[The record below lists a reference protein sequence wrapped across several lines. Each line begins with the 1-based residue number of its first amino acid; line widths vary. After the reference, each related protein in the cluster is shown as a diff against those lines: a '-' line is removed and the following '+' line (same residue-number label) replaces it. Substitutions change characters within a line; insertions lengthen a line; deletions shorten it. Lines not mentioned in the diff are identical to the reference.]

1 MKKTLS
7 EIASF
12 LDGSVSGDGGVVIE
26 QIQGID
32 EAGPGDLTF
41 VANPKYRKR
50 METTNA
56 SAILVA
62 PGTACAG
69 KTLLT
74 VADPYAALGRLL
86 DLYYPEEEETAGIHK
101 NAGID
106 ERADV
111 SPEAVVY
118 PGVHICRGARVEKKA
133 VLYPGVFIGRDASVG
148 EASILYPGVTVYRR
162 CRIGRRVVLHAGVVI
177 GSDGF
182 GFALPGQE
190 NRKIP
195 QVGHVQIDDDV
206 EIGANTTIDR
216 GTLGRTW
223 IQRGV
228 KIDNLVQIAHNV
240 VIGAYSVIVAQ
251 VGISG
256 STQLGKGVVIG
267 GQAGIVGH
275 IRIGD
280 HVVAAARA
288 GIHKDVPPG
297 QIVGGTPHMPH
308 REWLK
313 MAACLPKLPEMRE
326 ALAALQRRVAAREEK
341 EAKEKPRKKSLKSL
355 KNGTAS

>member
-1 MKKTLS
+1 LKKTLS
-7 EIASF
+7 EIALF
-12 LDGSVSGDGGVVIE
+12 LGGSVSGDGGVVIE
-26 QIQGID
+26 RLRGID

-41 VANPKYRKR
+41 VANPKYRKK
-50 METTNA
+50 METTGA

-62 PGTACAG
+62 SGTSSAG
-69 KTLLT
+69 KNLLI
-74 VADPYAALGRLL
+74 VGDPYVALGQLL
-86 DLYYPEEEETAGIHK
+86 AIFHPEDEETAGISK
-101 NAGID
+101 NATVEAG
-106 ERADV
+106 ADV
-111 SPEAVVY
+111 SPGAVVY
-118 PGVHICRGARVEKKA
+118 PGVHVCRGARVEKRA
-133 VLYPGVFIGRDASVG
+133 VLYPGVFIGRDAAVG

-162 CRIGRRVVLHAGVVI
+162 CRIGRRVVLHAGVVV

-182 GFALPGQE
+182 GFALPGRE

-195 QVGHVQIDDDV
+195 QVGYVQIDDDV

-216 GTLGRTW
+216 GALGRTW

-240 VIGAYSVIVAQ
+240 VIGEHSIIVAQ

-256 STQLGKGVVIG
+256 SAQLGKGVVIG

-280 HVVAAARA
+280 GVMAAARS
-288 GIHKDVPPG
+288 GVHKDIPPG
-297 QIVGGTPHMPH
+297 RIVAGSPHMPH

-313 MAACLPKLPEMRE
+313 MEACLPKLPEMRE
-326 ALAALQRRVAAREEK
+326 ALAALQRRVADLEKKAEK
-341 EAKEKPRKKSLKSL
+341 EIL
-355 KNGTAS
+355 

>member
-26 QIQGID
+26 RIRGID
-32 EAGPGDLTF
+32 EAGEGDLTF
-41 VANPKYRKR
+41 VANPKYRKK
-50 METTNA
+50 METTGA
-56 SAILVA
+56 SAILVV

-69 KTLLT
+69 KNLLI
-74 VADPYAALGRLL
+74 VGDPYVALGQLL
-86 DLYYPEEEETAGIHK
+86 ALFHPEDEETAGISK
-101 NAGID
+101 NATVEAG
-106 ERADV
+106 ADV

-118 PGVHICRGARVEKKA
+118 PGAHVCRGARVEKQA
-133 VLYPGVFIGRDASVG
+133 VLYPGVFIGRDAAVG

-162 CRIGRRVVLHAGVVI
+162 CRIGRRVVLHAGVVV
-177 GSDGF
+177 GSEGF
-182 GFALPGQE
+182 GFALPGRE

-195 QVGHVQIDDDV
+195 QVGYVQIDDDV

-216 GTLGRTW
+216 GALGRTW

-240 VIGAYSVIVAQ
+240 VIGEYSIIVAQ

-256 STQLGKGVVIG
+256 SAQLGKGVVIG

-280 HVVAAARA
+280 GVMAAARS
-288 GIHKDVPPG
+288 GVHKDIPPG
-297 QIVGGTPHMPH
+297 QIVAGSPHMPH

-313 MAACLPKLPEMRE
+313 MEACLPKLPEMRE
-326 ALAALQRRVAAREEK
+326 ALAALQRRVAALEEK
-341 EAKEKPRKKSLKSL
+341 KEKEIL
-355 KNGTAS
+355 